1 MTGTP
6 SRTVN
11 WRSAARTDK
20 GKVRARNE
28 DAFLDLP
35 EQGLWVVADGMGGHH
50 NGALA
55 SRLIV
60 EQLAELPE
68 GSLAERLV
76 SLRRCLHELNRR
88 LGQELTVTAERPD
101 PVIGSTVVALLMEGE
116 RAACVWAGD
125 SRCYLWRSSRLYQLS
140 RDHSLLRQLIDEQ
153 NLSPQEAA
161 RHPAAHALT
170 RAVGASE
177 QLELEILEFDVHPG
191 DTLLLCSDGLY
202 QSLSPDALSAALN
215 SPSPGLALQRL
226 FDQAMDGPARDN
238 LSAVVVR
245 R

>member
-1 MTGTP
+1 MTGTA
-6 SRTVN
+6 SLAHG
-11 WRSAARTDK
+11 WHSAARTDI

-68 GSLAERLV
+68 GSLAERLAN
-76 SLRRCLHELNRR
+76 LRRCLHDLNRI
-88 LGQELTVTAERPD
+88 LGQELTITVDRPD
-101 PVIGSTVVALLMEGE
+101 PVIGSTVVALLIEGD

-125 SRCYLWRSSRLYQLS
+125 SRCYLWRGGRLYQLS
-140 RDHSLLRQLIDEQ
+140 RDHSLLQQLIDDQ
-153 NLSPQEAA
+153 GLNPQDAA

-170 RAVGASE
+170 RAIGASE
-177 QLELEILEFDVHPG
+177 QLVLDILEFDVYPG

-202 QSLSPDALSAALN
+202 QSLSPDALGTALN
-215 SPSPGLALQRL
+215 SPSTSLALQRL
-226 FDQAMDGPARDN
+226 FDLAMDGPARDN